1 MRKGTK
7 RIYNYLKI
15 GKRNITQEIRLKI
28 INEARNYFVEETE

>member
-15 GKRNITQEIRLKI
+15 DKRNITQEIRLKI